1 MYEEARVG
9 ASGRIILDGSVCRVI
24 RPYSILDLRARRLIC
39 DPIYDGSLIIAWFY
53 LDHRD
58 DWSGSVLDGSRL
70 GICGGLYPA
79 KLESQY
85 QEYRHS
91 DDQDY
96 QRRQENRI
104 GVSEDLL
111 RLVYDSIDR

>member
-1 MYEEARVG
+1 
-9 ASGRIILDGSVCRVI
+9 
-24 RPYSILDLRARRLIC
+24 
-39 DPIYDGSLIIAWFY
+39 
-53 LDHRD
+53 
-58 DWSGSVLDGSRL
+58 
-70 GICGGLYPA
+70 
-79 KLESQY
+79 LESQY

-91 DDQDY
+91 DDQDH